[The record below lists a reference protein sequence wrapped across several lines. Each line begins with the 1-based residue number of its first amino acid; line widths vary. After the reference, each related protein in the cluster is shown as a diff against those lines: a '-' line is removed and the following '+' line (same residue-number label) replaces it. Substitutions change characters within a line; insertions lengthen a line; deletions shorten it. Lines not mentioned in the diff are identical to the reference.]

1 MDKKIVERLPR
12 SLGQRLDK
20 QKRYLAAVSGGA
32 DSLALADALL
42 VAGIPFAVCHVE
54 HGLRGT
60 DSLEDAVF
68 VERYCRERGIPY
80 VCRPVKPA
88 ALAERDGLSLED
100 ACRKLRY
107 RALYEEAEAMGAEAI
122 LTAHHRDDQAETFLL
137 RLLRGAGTDGL
148 GAIREERGRLIR
160 PLLEF
165 SGEELRD
172 YCRLRGLE
180 WREDATNDDIRFQ
193 RNRVRHVLLPLL
205 AREFNPNIG
214 ETLARTAEHL
224 QADSL
229 YLESVAER
237 EYRRLLEEAAPQAS
251 GEAGAEGG
259 QSGNRE
265 SGTRCASTVSSG
277 RASTAPALS
286 AAVRELP
293 EAIRVRVLRK
303 YWEEHGGGQQLTSIH
318 LRDLQL
324 LLERNS
330 SGKKIILPEGWQG
343 RYAYGKLNLL
353 SPVFSR
359 GGDGGAVAEKDAA
372 ASLSIPLAEIPVFPG
387 GEPEASALK
396 AVTLPGGETVRLGI
410 FRTRPAFSYRSEGV
424 YPLALLKERG
434 EPLVFRRRQPGD
446 RFYPLKGN
454 GDKKLKKYLCDGK
467 IPLAERD
474 RMTVLASGSRVIW
487 LPGLSNAG
495 WRDDEKVEIQSGDWL
510 YFSLM

>member
-42 VAGIPFAVCHVE
+42 LAGIPFSVCHVE

-107 RALYEEAEAMGAEAI
+107 RVLYEEAEAMGAEAI

-180 WREDATNDDIRFQ
+180 WREDATNDDVRFQ

-224 QADSL
+224 QADSI
-229 YLESVAER
+229 YLESVAEK
-237 EYRRLLEEAAPQAS
+237 EYRRLLDEAAPP
-251 GEAGAEGG
+251 EDNGG
-259 QSGNRE
+259 HG
-265 SGTRCASTVSSG
+265 
-277 RASTAPALS
+277 APALS

-303 YWEEHGGGQQLTSIH
+303 YWEEHGGGQQLTTIH

-495 WRDDEKVEIQSGDWL
+495 WRDDEKVEIHSGDWL

>member
-42 VAGIPFAVCHVE
+42 MAGIPFSVCHVE

-88 ALAERDGLSLED
+88 ALVERDGLSLED

-180 WREDATNDDIRFQ
+180 WREDATNDDVRFQ

-224 QADSL
+224 QADSI
-229 YLESVAER
+229 YLESVAEK
-237 EYRRLLEEAAPQAS
+237 EYRRLLDAAAPP
-251 GEAGAEGG
+251 EDNGG
-259 QSGNRE
+259 RG
-265 SGTRCASTVSSG
+265 
-277 RASTAPALS
+277 APALS

-359 GGDGGAVAEKDAA
+359 EGDGGAVAEKDAA
-372 ASLSIPLAEIPVFPG
+372 ASLTIPLAEIPVFPG

-424 YPLALLKERG
+424 YPLAQLMETG
-434 EPLVFRRRQPGD
+434 ESLVFRKRQPGD

-467 IPLAERD
+467 IPLVERD

-487 LPGLSNAG
+487 LPGVSNAG